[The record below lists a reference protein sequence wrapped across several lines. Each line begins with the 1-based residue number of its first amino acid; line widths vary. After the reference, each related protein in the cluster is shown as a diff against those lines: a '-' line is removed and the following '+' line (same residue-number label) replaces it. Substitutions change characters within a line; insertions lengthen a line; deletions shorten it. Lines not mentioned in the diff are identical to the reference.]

1 MGIGTW
7 SFAVD
12 RGGTFTDIVAR
23 DPHGR
28 VRTLKLLSENPGRYA
43 DAALEGIR
51 RLMSAASA
59 AGAPPAPIAS
69 IRIGTTVATNALL
82 ERKGAAVLL
91 ITNKGF
97 ADALEIGYQARPDI
111 FALNIR
117 KPEML
122 YARVAEV
129 GGRVLADGT
138 VEEELDEAAV
148 REALARARGD
158 GIGAVAILF
167 MHAYAYPAHERRAA
181 ALARAAGFAQVS
193 ASHEVSPLIKFVA
206 RGDTTVADAYLS
218 PVLRAYVD
226 RIERQ
231 LAGDER
237 RPDAPNLYFMQSSG
251 GLIAADRF
259 HGRNAI
265 LSGPAG
271 GVVGAVETAKAAGF
285 TRIITFDMGGTST
298 DVAHYAGD
306 YEQSWETDVAGVR
319 LRAPM
324 MRVETVAAGG
334 GSVLVYDGAKMSAGP
349 ASAGAFPGP
358 TCYRNG
364 GPLTVTDANVMT
376 GKIRPEHFPRLFGP
390 QGNEPIDAEAV
401 RAAFGALAARLGMA
415 AEAVA
420 DGFLRIAV
428 ENMAN
433 AIRTISINRGHDVSG
448 YVLAAFGGASGQ
460 HACLVAEALGMRR
473 VLIHPLSSL
482 LSAHGIAL
490 APLRADKAQA
500 LERPLDDGGVR
511 AARDLAERLGVDA
524 ERELADLAGEQAAGD
539 WAAMQRSAT
548 FYLKYDGAQSAI
560 PVEQGDEDAMRRAF
574 ENRHEAQFGFVSPE
588 KRIIIESV
596 AVKAEIPGAVLGEVA
611 GPLSDDPLPGP
622 RERVRF
628 FSGGAWHEA
637 ALHLRG
643 ELGRGHRIDGPA
655 IIIEPDQ
662 TVVVEPGWRAE
673 VTALNHLLL
682 TRLDGLEQGTSPRA
696 APETH
701 AGGGEAPDP
710 VLLEVFQNRF
720 MAIAEQMGEALR
732 QTAQSVNIR
741 ERLDFSCGVFDATG
755 ALIAN
760 APHIPVHLG
769 SMDRAVETVIRAAGA
784 AMRPGDCF
792 MLNAPY
798 NGGTHLPDI
807 TVVTPVYDEAGRDI
821 LFFTASRGHHADI
834 GGIAPGSLS
843 PNARTIAE
851 EGISIDPFKLIENG
865 RFRESEA
872 RALLASGSYP
882 ARNPD
887 ANIADLKAQ
896 AAANRCG
903 AAELHRLVREFGIAT
918 VRRYVG
924 HALDYGEACVRAA
937 IGRLGEGAFTAETD
951 EGLRIPVRI
960 RVDGERR
967 EAVIDFTGASPQHEG
982 NFNAPEPVTRAA
994 VLYVFRTLID
1004 DDIPINAGCLRPLRI
1019 LIPDGSVL
1027 SPRPPAAV
1035 AAGNVETSQVIVNA
1049 LYGALG
1055 ILAAA
1060 QGTMNNLTFGNGRY
1074 QYYETICS
1082 GAPAGEGFNGAAA
1095 VHTHMTN
1102 SRLTDPEVLELN
1114 YPVVLERFF
1123 IRRGSGGKGRWCAGD
1138 GVERAIRF
1146 REAMECAMISGY
1158 RRLRPFGLRGG
1169 LPGEAGENLLIRK
1182 GGDEERLPGCFQIK
1196 VGPGDCIL
1204 IRTPTGG
1211 GYGPPGA

>member
-1 MGIGTW
+1 MGTGKW
-7 SFAVD
+7 RFAVD
-12 RGGTFTDIVAR
+12 RGGTFTDIIAR
-23 DPHGR
+23 DPSGR
-28 VRTLKLLSENPGRYA
+28 VHTLKLLSENPGRYA

-82 ERKGAAVLL
+82 ERKGAKVLL
-91 ITNKGF
+91 LTNRGF
-97 ADALEIGYQARPDI
+97 GDALEIGYQARPDI

-122 YARVAEV
+122 YARVEEV

-138 VEEELDEAAV
+138 VEEELDEVAV

-167 MHAYAYPAHERRAA
+167 MHAYAYPAQERRAA

-237 RPDAPNLYFMQSSG
+237 RPDAPRLYFMQSSG

-298 DVAHYAGD
+298 DVAHFAGD
-306 YEQSWETDVAGVR
+306 YEQSWETEIAGVR

-334 GSVLVYDGAKMSAGP
+334 GSVLAYDGVKMSAGP

-390 QGNEPIDAEAV
+390 QGNEPIDADAV
-401 RAAFGALAARLGMA
+401 RAAFGALAARMGMA

-460 HACLVAEALGMRR
+460 HACLVAAALGMRK

-490 APLRADKAQA
+490 APMRAEKAQA
-500 LERPLDDGGVR
+500 LECLLDDEGLR
-511 AARDLAERLGVDA
+511 AAGDLAWTLGGEV
-524 ERELADLAGEQAAGD
+524 ERELKDVTGDRADLRRSVALHLKYEGGQTAIPIGLAAGD
-539 WAAMQRSAT
+539 
-548 FYLKYDGAQSAI
+548 
-560 PVEQGDEDAMRRAF
+560 AMRAAF
-574 ENRHEAQFGFVSPE
+574 EERHGAQFGFVSPE

-611 GPLSDDPLPGP
+611 GPLSEDPLPEP
-622 RERVRF
+622 QDRVRF
-628 FSGGAWHEA
+628 FSGGAWHKA
-637 ALHLRG
+637 ALYLRG
-643 ELGRGHRIDGPA
+643 GLGRGHRIDGPA

-673 VTALNHLLL
+673 VTALDHLLL
-682 TRLDGLEQGTSPRA
+682 TRHDAPEQGARPRA
-696 APETH
+696 APQMQT
-701 AGGGEAPDP
+701 GGGESPDP

-769 SMDRAVETVIRAAGA
+769 SMDRAVETVIREAAGK
-784 AMRPGDCF
+784 MQPGDCF

-798 NGGTHLPDI
+798 KGGTHLPDI
-807 TVVTPVYDEAGRDI
+807 TVVTPVYDEASRDI

-843 PNARTIAE
+843 PNARTIME
-851 EGISIDPFKLIENG
+851 EGISIETFRLIEDG
-865 RFRESEA
+865 RFRENEV
-872 RALLASGSYP
+872 RALLAAGPYP

-918 VRRYVG
+918 VRRYVR
-924 HALDYGEACVRAA
+924 HALDYGEACVRSA
-937 IGRLGEGAFTAETD
+937 IGRLSEGAFAAETD
-951 EGLRIPVRI
+951 EGLRIPVSI
-960 RVDGERR
+960 RPDMERR
-967 EAVIDFTGASPQHEG
+967 EAVIDFTGASPQHDG

-1004 DDIPINAGCLRPLRI
+1004 KDIPINAGCLRPLRI
-1019 LIPDGSVL
+1019 VIPDGSLL

-1082 GAPAGEGFNGAAA
+1082 GAPAGEGFDGAAA

-1182 GGDEERLPGCFQIK
+1182 GGDEERLPGCFQIR
-1196 VGPGDCIL
+1196 VWPGDCIL

-1211 GYGPPGA
+1211 GYGAPLS